1 MSDNT
6 LTIDSKHIVWVPYT
20 AAKNTTQTIKFC
32 HANMQ
37 RSGLKEQLEK
47 MLKKNIL
54 PRHITIT
61 GKKKMQMKIDVYQ
74 DDGFWF
80 ATPRGE
86 GEIRWRLWV
95 EAGMLLNPP
104 TKSKLLKAAKKVKK

>member
-1 MSDNT
+1 MKENT
-6 LTIDSKHIVWVPYT
+6 LTIDAKHIEWVPYT
-20 AAKNTTQTIKFC
+20 AAKSATQTIKFC

-37 RSGLKEQLEK
+37 RSGLKEKLK
-47 MLKKNIL
+47 AMLKKNIL
-54 PRHITIT
+54 PRYVTIT
-61 GKKKMQMKIDVYQ
+61 GKKQMQMKIDVYQ

-104 TKSKLLKAAKKVKK
+104 TKSKLLKVAKKVKK